1 MKNKVFKILSFIL
14 TTTLF
19 IGGIGINAEVPPK
32 RMQFKVEGE
41 EYESFFAD
49 FLSNEAHKYRTYAFK
64 SEVGCGDPSHFVPYL
79 KAYGLPVL
87 ISIDSDGEQPL
98 NSFSCTAIANLSS
111 GALNDTELEYWCSVS
126 ESEGYRVRIFFHGD
140 AEKDYYESISNK
152 KRLKFLKK
160 KFFKEDINQ
169 IAVRNSTGDD
179 GCIKYEVVN
188 IGNGMQPCRV
198 VYNESNSGYFS
209 IEAFFII
216 GNYCVGIQSYGNE
229 GYDAIFDSLEKIK
242 VDIIP
247 YSELIKT
254 TE

>member
-1 MKNKVFKILSFIL
+1 MKSRIFK
-14 TTTLF
+14 TLCF
-19 IGGIGINAEVPPK
+19 MLVVICLCGLNINAVPPSIK
-32 RMQFKVEGE
+32 LRLRVEAE
-41 EYESFFAD
+41 EYETFFAD
-49 FLSNEAHKYRTYAFK
+49 FLSNEEHEYRKYTYK
-64 SEVGCGDPSHFVPYL
+64 DLVNSGDPSHFVPYL

-87 ISIDSDGEQPL
+87 ISVDGDTEQRI
-98 NSFSCTAIANLSS
+98 SSSCTAIANISS
-111 GALNDTELEYWCSVS
+111 GTLKDTELEYGFKIS
-126 ESEGYRVRIFFHGD
+126 ETEGYIVRIFFHGD

-160 KFFKEDINQ
+160 KFFKDDINRASV
-169 IAVRNSTGDD
+169 IKDTTKNGY
-179 GCIKYEVVN
+179 IKYENVN
-188 IGNGMQPCRV
+188 IGNEVLPCRV
-198 VYNESNSGYFS
+198 IYTESNSGGFS

-216 GNYCVGIQSYGNE
+216 GNYCVGIQSFGNE

>member
-19 IGGIGINAEVPPK
+19 IGGIGINAEVAPQ
-32 RMQFKVEGE
+32 RMQFTVEGE

-64 SEVGCGDPSHFVPYL
+64 SEVVGGDPSHFVPYL

-126 ESEGYRVRIFFHGD
+126 ESEGYHVRIFFHGD
-140 AEKDYYESISNK
+140 AEKDYYKSLSNK
-152 KRLKFLKK
+152 KRLKFLKR

-169 IAVRNSTGDD
+169 ASIIKNKKDGD
-179 GCIKYEVVN
+179 IKYETVN
-188 IGNGMQPCRV
+188 IGNEALPCRV
-198 VYNESNSGYFS
+198 IYMENSSGTFS
-209 IEAFFII
+209 IEAFFMI
-216 GNYCVGIQSYGNE
+216 GNYCVGIQSFGE
-229 GYDAIFDSLEKIK
+229 SYDELFDALEKIRI
-242 VDIIP
+242 DIMP
-247 YSELIKT
+247 YSELINNAK
-254 TE
+254 